1 MCQFFWII
9 AMFASD
15 MCDYQTV
22 SQFVNILFSLGINKE
37 SVVQIGVPF

>member
-1 MCQFFWII
+1 MGQFLWII

-37 SVVQIGVPF
+37 YVVQMGVPF